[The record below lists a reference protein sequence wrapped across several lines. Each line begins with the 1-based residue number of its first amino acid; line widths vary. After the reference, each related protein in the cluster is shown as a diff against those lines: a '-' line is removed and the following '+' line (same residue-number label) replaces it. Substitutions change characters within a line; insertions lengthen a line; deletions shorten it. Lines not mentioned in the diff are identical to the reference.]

1 MQNAGSNSMYRD
13 FTLHNSKCRLG
24 LILAIVLAFAV
35 SACGFQLRGIA
46 DLPFKSIYI
55 QGANLSLKKDLIVQ
69 LKTNN
74 IKIQD
79 SAEDAEFILELI
91 NETYEKRILSLS
103 GRGLVREFELNYKAS
118 FRTRAADNPIWT
130 QVQTVQTRRD
140 FSYNDNALL
149 GKAEEEAGLN
159 LDMRKDVTREI
170 MRRLTAAKVAPQ

>member
-1 MQNAGSNSMYRD
+1 MLNADANSMYRYSI
-13 FTLHNSKCRLG
+13 LHFSRYHLNL
-24 LILAIVLAFAV
+24 LLALVLAFTV

-55 QGANLSLKKDLIVQ
+55 QGANLTLKKDLILQ

-79 SAEDAEFILELI
+79 SAESAEFVLELI
-91 NETYEKRILSLS
+91 NESYEKRILSLS
-103 GRGLVREFELNYKAS
+103 GKGLVREFELDYKVN
-118 FRTRAADNPIWT
+118 FRTRTVENPIWS

-170 MRRLTAAKVAPQ
+170 MRRLTAARAAP

>member
-1 MQNAGSNSMYRD
+1 MQNAGSNLINRYS
-13 FTLHNSKCRLG
+13 NNRLG
-24 LILAIVLAFAV
+24 LFLVLMLAFAV

-55 QGANLSLKKDLIVQ
+55 QGASLTLKKDLILQ

-74 IKIQD
+74 IKVLD
-79 SAEDAEFILELI
+79 SAEGAEFVLELI
-91 NETYEKRILSLS
+91 NEAYEKRILSLS
-103 GRGLVREFELNYKAS
+103 GKGLVREFELDYKVT
-118 FRTRAADNPIWT
+118 FRTRAADNPIWS

-170 MRRLTAAKVAPQ
+170 MRRLTAAKSAP

>member
-1 MQNAGSNSMYRD
+1 MQNTGSNSMYR
-13 FTLHNSKCRLG
+13 LG
-24 LILAIVLAFAV
+24 LFLAFVLAFSV

-55 QGANLSLKKDLIVQ
+55 QGANLTLKKDLILQ

-74 IKIQD
+74 IKVLD
-79 SAEDAEFILELI
+79 SAEGTEFVLELI
-91 NETYEKRILSLS
+91 NEKYEKRILSLS
-103 GRGLVREFELNYKAS
+103 GGGLVREFELNYKAS
-118 FRTRAADNPIWT
+118 FRTRAAENPVWS
-130 QVQTVQTRRD
+130 QGQTVETRRD

-170 MRRLTAAKVAPQ
+170 MRRLTAARAAP